1 MSRRRAPVDLASARR
16 SRSSFSGA
24 ITRAKD
30 QLLAIRPLPI
40 VEYNKKTIDR
50 LLLSITTTETRF
62 FQNLEDTQ
70 AFIQEEESPD
80 DHQLEEEEAGDA
92 FSIAIMEVRD
102 LAEEL
107 LGLKAIQAG
116 LEDFKSDLAA
126 LRDLFSEKPD
136 DNHNNALLALESNH
150 SALRNECRKA
160 DISREHPLKVDLETC
175 RTLLTRLNSE
185 LATQKESRDTA
196 SVSSA
201 SSHHSSP
208 SPFIR
213 EEEGKLPSLD
223 LPTFNGN
230 IMEWSTFW
238 ASFSSTIGT
247 RRLSNTNKLTYL
259 RKAIKDPE
267 SQTLMYSPS
276 ETPDF
281 YLEVVK
287 NLQARFNRTKEIHR
301 QLVNKLILLPPVK
314 AQRTDLRRRVDS
326 IKHILSSLQHTGHY
340 ELTSFLTSLV
350 YLTLPVKLQT
360 LWEQNVKKIKGVSPI
375 EDLLV
380 FISEHAETLPAT
392 PASPASTPPSAE
404 KKLPKRPEKK
414 QDNRQ
419 RPAVHAVT
427 QSTNYRWDCI
437 LCKPEKHPL
446 YSCSKWLGFSL
457 QQRLAQI
464 QSKKLCSNCL
474 SVGHPTESCKST
486 YRCRDCGL
494 NHHTTIHQP
503 SPSLPAAPPVT
514 VNSATVQ
521 QAPIQDSLM
530 MTAQVLLT
538 GPGGHTVRA
547 RAFIDP
553 GAAMSLISSKIAQ
566 RLRLPLTKTQ
576 LQFSAVLNTPCKSVK
591 HITNL
596 SISPLQGGPLV
607 AVRAAVVPKVTGDI
621 PAKEIDP
628 VDNLPHLVGLGLADP
643 TFYLPGKIDILLG
656 SEVYPQLMVSNP
668 LITGAASEPAAQET
682 IFGWAII
689 GPVKSKGS
697 YILPIPA
704 NSVQI
709 LSEEEGLDSTLNN
722 FFTSGEVEPPP
733 TPISLLE
740 QQVED
745 MYLDTV
751 VYNSINKRYTVSLPW
766 KLDAPPLGDSRSQAL
781 QRYISNERSILR
793 RNIWKPFQDVVQ
805 GYVDLGHAEIIPA
818 YSPIAQQT
826 YYLPMHG
833 VFKESSTSTK
843 LRVVFDGS
851 ALTTSGHSLNQ
862 SLMVGPTL
870 HPSLERI
877 LLKFRTYPVALT
889 ADIAKM
895 YREVELVARD
905 RDFHRFLWRPDPQ
918 QEIRDYR
925 MTRVT
930 FGISASPYL
939 AVRTLQQTAVD
950 HGQGHPEAAQHI
962 GSSFYVDDLLAG
974 ANSVEAA
981 LQLYSDLREVL
992 QHGGFNLCKWRSSH
1006 PEVLS
1011 EIPVELQE
1019 ALPVKEVTQIH
1030 SQPKALGLEW
1040 NSSTDQMSPSIPK
1053 TSPHTPTKRGV
1064 VSNVSKTFDVLGW
1077 ISPSILVM
1085 KMLFQQFWQLSTGW
1099 DEELPHKLLQL
1110 HCQWKEELP
1119 LLAQKQLARN
1129 YYRPGSVPLTR
1140 ELHCFSD
1147 ASKKACGAV
1156 IYVRSTYADEPPL
1169 VSLVTSKTKVAKLIH
1184 PDKPQTTIPRQEL
1197 CGALLLTQ
1205 MLSSVK
1211 SALDIPDGDV
1221 HAWTDS
1227 SIILAWLDGHPRDF
1241 KPFVANRVHSI
1252 LQATSPSTWMHVPTA
1267 QNPADCASRGLMPSA
1282 LLNYNL
1288 WWEGPAWLLE
1298 DPIIVPKQPPRKPI
1312 VTPENRVTCNVLQ
1325 VSPPPLVETWY
1336 SNYHKLLAMTAWI
1349 LRFYHKLNHT
1359 FVPDPGINSKLLSA
1373 KEIKQA
1379 EIRLVLR
1386 SQDRSFSAEKHSL
1399 SLGHQVPNHSKL
1411 LSLTPFLDRE
1421 NLIRVGG
1428 RLKNSCLSLSQSHL
1442 IILNSTDILITLMF
1456 NYFHVC
1462 LGHCGPSLLL
1472 CYIGNKYH
1480 VVGARRLSRQVC
1492 RSCTICKKITPKV
1505 DHQLMGDLPQERVTF
1520 TPAFTV
1526 TGMDFAGP
1534 FTIKMGHVR
1543 KPVPLVAHICIFVCF
1558 STKAVHL
1565 EVLSS
1570 QTTQALLACLDRFT
1584 SRRNCPQV
1592 IYSDNGP
1599 AYVGAKNILKQ
1610 LYTFLRSEDTSSEVH
1625 QHLLRQQVEWNTIPA
1640 RSPHFGGLWEAA
1652 VRSMKYHL
1660 RRVVGPQKLTFE
1672 ELQTVACKVEAC
1684 LNSRPLLATTSH
1696 DPDGLTTLTAGHFL
1710 TFKEP
1715 VSYPHDPRMPK
1726 EPSLLRNWEMCQS
1739 LCQHFWQRWSQE
1751 YLHTLQSRTKW
1762 QKIKPNL
1769 QQNDIVI
1776 LKDAKTFSCH
1786 WPLARVLKTYPGK
1799 DGLVRVV
1806 TIKTSTGTYKRP
1818 TAKLALL
1825 TRPQTSDADAQRLPP
1840 GVCLDT
1846 NPPDDSPEELQQPLL
1861 P

>member
-16 SRSSFSGA
+16 SRSAFSGA

-30 QLLAIRPLPI
+30 QLLAIKSLQI
-40 VEYNKKTIDR
+40 EDYNPKTVDR
-50 LLLSITTTETRF
+50 LLLSIKTTETRF

-70 AFIQEEESPD
+70 TLIEEDENPD
-80 DHQLEEEEAGDA
+80 DHQLEEEEASDH

-102 LAEEL
+102 LADEIL
-107 LGLKAIQAG
+107 SLKAIHAG
-116 LEDFKSDLAA
+116 LDDFKADMVA
-126 LRDLFSEKPD
+126 LQDLFADKPD
-136 DNHNNALLALESNH
+136 DNHNNALQALESSH
-150 SALRNECRKA
+150 SALRQDCRKA
-160 DISREHPLKVDLETC
+160 DLSKEHHLKIDLETC
-175 RTLLTRLNSE
+175 RASLTRLNSE

-196 SVSSA
+196 SSA
-201 SSHHSSP
+201 SSVISHSSP

-223 LPTFNGN
+223 LPTFHGD

-238 ASFSSTIGT
+238 ASFKLTIDS
-247 RRLSNTNKLTYL
+247 RRLSNTNKLAYL

-267 SQTLMYSPS
+267 SQTLLHSPS

-281 YLEVVK
+281 YLEVVQS
-287 NLQARFNRTKEIHR
+287 LQERFNRTKEIHR
-301 QLVNKLILLPPVK
+301 QLVNKLVQLPPVK

-326 IKHILSSLQHTGHY
+326 LKHILSSIQHTGHY
-340 ELTSFLTSLV
+340 DITSFLTSLV
-350 YLTLPVKLQT
+350 YHTLPVKLQT
-360 LWEQNVKKIKGVSPI
+360 LWEQHVKKVKGVSPI
-375 EDLLV
+375 DDLIL

-392 PASPASTPPSAE
+392 TASTPSPAHPTE
-404 KKLPKRPEKK
+404 KKPPKRPEKT
-414 QDNRQ
+414 QDNRH
-419 RPAVHAVT
+419 RPSVNAVT
-427 QSTNYRWDCI
+427 QPTNYKWDCI

-446 YSCSKWLGFSL
+446 YMCSKWLGFSL
-457 QQRLAQI
+457 QQRLSQI
-464 QSKKLCSNCL
+464 QSRKLCSNCL
-474 SVGHPTESCKST
+474 SVGHTTDSCKST

-494 NHHTTIHQP
+494 NHHTTIHQS
-503 SPSLPAAPPVT
+503 SPAAAPPVT

-538 GPGGHTVRA
+538 GPQGHTVKA

-553 GAAMSLISSKIAQ
+553 GAAMSLISSKVAQ
-566 RLRLPLTKTQ
+566 RLKLPLAKTQ
-576 LQFSAVLNTPCKSVK
+576 LQFSAVLATPCKSVK

-596 SISPLQGGPLV
+596 SVSPLQGGTSVP
-607 AVRAAVVPKVTGDI
+607 VRAAVVPKVTGDI
-621 PAKEIDP
+621 PSKEIDP

-643 TFYLPGKIDILLG
+643 TFYLPGKVDILLG

-668 LITGAASEPAAQET
+668 IITGAALEPAAQET

-697 YILPIPA
+697 YILPVPA
-704 NSVQI
+704 NTVQI
-709 LSEEEGLDSTLNN
+709 LSEEEDLNVTLKE
-722 FFTSGEVEPPP
+722 FFTTEEVEPPP
-733 TPISLLE
+733 QPTSVIE

-745 MYLDTV
+745 MYSDTV
-751 VYNSINKRYTVSLPW
+751 VYNASTKRYRVALPW
-766 KLDAPPLGDSRSQAL
+766 RLDAPPLGDSRAQAL
-781 QRYISNERSILR
+781 HRYLSNERSILR
-793 RNIWKPFQDVVQ
+793 RQVWEPFQDVIQ
-805 GYVDLGHAEIIPA
+805 GYIDLEHAELVPA
-818 YSPIAQQT
+818 AEIMRQN

-833 VFKESSTSTK
+833 VCKESSTSTK

-851 ALTTSGHSLNQ
+851 ALTTSGSSLNQ

-870 HPSLERI
+870 HPSLDQI
-877 LLKFRTYPVALT
+877 LLKFRTYPVAMT
-889 ADIAKM
+889 ADISKM
-895 YREVELVARD
+895 YREVELAAKD
-905 RDFHRFLWRPDPQ
+905 KDFHRFLWRPDPQ

-950 HGQGHPEAAQHI
+950 HGKDHPEAAQHI
-962 GSSFYVDDLLAG
+962 RSSFYVDDLLAG
-974 ANSVEAA
+974 ANSEEAA

-992 QHGGFNLCKWRSSH
+992 HQGGFNLCKWRSSH
-1006 PEVLS
+1006 PAVLS
-1011 EIPVELQE
+1011 TIPVDLQE
-1019 ALPVKEVTQIH
+1019 TLPVKEVTH
-1030 SQPKALGLEW
+1030 SQAQPKALGLEW
-1040 NSSTDQMSPSIPK
+1040 NSNTDCMSTSIPQA
-1053 TSPHTPTKRGV
+1053 SPHPPTKRGV
-1064 VSNVSKTFDVLGW
+1064 VSNVSKTFDILGW

-1085 KMLFQQFWQLSTGW
+1085 KMLFQQLWQLSTGW
-1099 DEELPHKLLQL
+1099 DEEIPSKLLQH

-1119 LLAQKQLARN
+1119 LLAQKQLARY
-1129 YYRPGSVPLTR
+1129 YYRTDSVTLTR

-1156 IYVRSTYADEPPL
+1156 IYVRSTYADHPPL
-1169 VSLVTSKTKVAKLIH
+1169 VSLVTSKTKVSKLVR

-1205 MLSSVK
+1205 MLASVQT
-1211 SALDIPDGDV
+1211 ALEIPDSDV
-1221 HAWTDS
+1221 YAWTDS
-1227 SIILAWLDGHPRDF
+1227 SIVLAWLDGHPRDF
-1241 KPFVANRVHSI
+1241 KPFVANRVFSI
-1252 LQATSPSTWMHVPTA
+1252 LQVTSPGTWRHVPTA
-1267 QNPADCASRGLMPSA
+1267 QNPADCASRGLMPGE
-1282 LLNYNL
+1282 LLTHNL
-1288 WWEGPAWLLE
+1288 WWEGPDWLLE
-1298 DPIIVPKQPPRKPI
+1298 DPIIVPKQPPRKPVI
-1312 VTPENRVTCNVLQ
+1312 TPENRVNCNVLQ
-1325 VSPPPLVETWY
+1325 IAPPPLVETWY
-1336 SNYHKLLAMTAWI
+1336 SSYHKLLSMTAWF
-1349 LRFYHKLNHT
+1349 LRLLHKLNHT
-1359 FVPDPGINSKLLSA
+1359 FVPNPGISSKLLST

-1379 EIRLVLR
+1379 EHRLVLL
-1386 SQDRSFSAEKHSL
+1386 SQGRSFSVEKHSL
-1399 SLGHQVPNHSKL
+1399 SLGHPVPNNSKL
-1411 LSLTPFLDRE
+1411 VSLSPFLDKE

-1428 RLKNSCLSLSQSHL
+1428 RLKNSCLSMSQSHP
-1442 IILNSTDILITLMF
+1442 IIINSKDILTTLMF

-1472 CYIGNKYH
+1472 CYIGKKYH
-1480 VVGARRLSRQVC
+1480 VMGARRLSRSVC
-1492 RSCTICKKITPKV
+1492 SQCTHCRKISPRI
-1505 DHQLMGDLPQERVTF
+1505 DHQLMGDLPKERVNF

-1534 FTIKMGHVR
+1534 FTIKMGYVR
-1543 KPVPLVAHICIFVCF
+1543 KPVPLEAHICIFVCF

-1570 QTTQALLACLDRFT
+1570 QTTKALLACLDRFT
-1584 SRRNCPQV
+1584 ARRNCPQV

-1599 AYVGAKNILKQ
+1599 AYVGAKNILKN
-1610 LYTFLRSEDTSSEVH
+1610 LYAFLRTEDTSSEVH
-1625 QHLLRQQVEWNTIPA
+1625 QHLLKQQVEWNTIPA

-1652 VRSMKYHL
+1652 VKSMKYHL
-1660 RRVVGPQKLTFE
+1660 RRVVGKQKLTFE

-1715 VSYPHDPRMPK
+1715 ISYPHDPTLPK

-1739 LCQHFWQRWSQE
+1739 ICQHFWQRWSQE
-1751 YLHTLQSRTKW
+1751 YLHTLQARTKW
-1762 QKIKPNL
+1762 QVNKPNL
-1769 QQNDIVI
+1769 QENDIVI

-1786 WPLARVLKTYPGK
+1786 WPLAKILKTYPGK

-1806 TIKTSTGTYKRP
+1806 TLKTATGTYKRP

-1825 TRPQTSDADAQRLPP
+1825 TRPQTSEPDAQMLPP
-1840 GVCLDT
+1840 GICLDT
-1846 NPPDDSPEELQQPLL
+1846 DSP
-1861 P
+1861 